1 MSAWDADQIERVEAC
16 WTALV
21 DGTEVTVATG
31 SREFR
36 GHVYE
41 IGRSPYHDDLTARVV
56 DDEGRVHYFR
66 PTRGDCQVRSAGY
79 SW

>member
-1 MSAWDADQIERVEAC
+1 MIWDAHQIDRVETC

-21 DGTEVTVATG
+21 DGLEVIVTTG

-41 IGRSPYHDDLTARVV
+41 VGRSPYGDDLTARVV
-56 DDEGRVHYFR
+56 DEEGRVHYFR
-66 PTRGDCQVRSAGY
+66 PTRGDCRVRYAGDPA
-79 SW
+79 